1 MLNDL
6 QTRDSIET
14 DRGGKIDKIA
24 VGGNTHTDEIVMS
37 ERLDGNDIGASFL
50 KFQGH
55 GAATGTIVEHTHA
68 NDAAP
73 T

>member
-1 MLNDL
+1 M
-6 QTRDSIET
+6 QS
-14 DRGGKIDKIA
+14 GGKIEEIA
-24 VGGNTHTDEIVMS
+24 VGENTETDEIVMS

-55 GAATGTIVEHTHA
+55 GAAADTVVEHTPT
-68 NDAAP
+68 NEAAP